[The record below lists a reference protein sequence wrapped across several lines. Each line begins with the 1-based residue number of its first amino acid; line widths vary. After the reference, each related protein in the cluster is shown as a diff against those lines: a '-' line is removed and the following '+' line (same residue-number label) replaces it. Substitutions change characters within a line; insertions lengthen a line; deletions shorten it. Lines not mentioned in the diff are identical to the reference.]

1 MSTAL
6 FMLTGILV
14 IVGII
19 TLFDWL
25 SRRRDRRREHHRP
38 A

>member
-1 MSTAL
+1 MTTAL

-14 IVGII
+14 IAGII
-19 TLFDWL
+19 TLLASL
-25 SRRRDRRREHHRP
+25 SQRKDRRSEHHRS

>member
-6 FMLTGILV
+6 FMLAGIVV
-14 IVGII
+14 IAGII
-19 TLFDWL
+19 TLLAWL
-25 SRRRDRRREHHRP
+25 SERKERRREHHRP

>member
-1 MSTAL
+1 MTTAL

-19 TLFDWL
+19 TLVDWL
-25 SRRRDRRREHHRP
+25 SRRKDRRPEHHRS

>member
-14 IVGII
+14 IAGII
-19 TLFDWL
+19 TLLAWL
-25 SRRRDRRREHHRP
+25 SQRKDRRAEPH
-38 A
+38 